1 MQIDEKR
8 YMKLND
14 LSAYRLA
21 YNFSNLVWDVVVK
34 WDMFAKRTVGMQWV
48 RAADSVS
55 ANVAEGFG
63 RHSKKDIVHFYRYSQ
78 GSAYECFDWFMK
90 AKKRN
95 LLNKEQTEEIEKII
109 EKLPRELNQLIKF
122 TNEKLKY

>member
-55 ANVAEGFG
+55 ANEISFSRRFILIFPLSYNGRAE
-63 RHSKKDIVHFYRYSQ
+63 HH
-78 GSAYECFDWFMK
+78 
-90 AKKRN
+90 
-95 LLNKEQTEEIEKII
+95 
-109 EKLPRELNQLIKF
+109 
-122 TNEKLKY
+122 